1 MDYIQDGGHG
11 WFKVSIKQLIK
22 LGIADRISSYSYW
35 KGDYAYL
42 EEDCDASTYVETLK
56 ENADTTRLG
65 NTGDSITTRQY
76 ALQVKT
82 LVGFAPRNRGFF
94 ISVLIFVRSV
104 FANLMIVFYCF
115 R

>member
-42 EEDCDASTYVETLK
+42 EEDCDASTYFETLK
-56 ENADTTRLG
+56 EKGIEFPKIRDRIAREKRSKIRGYNTFGEYRRLHYNAPICIA
-65 NTGDSITTRQY
+65 S
-76 ALQVKT
+76 
-82 LVGFAPRNRGFF
+82 
-94 ISVLIFVRSV
+94 
-104 FANLMIVFYCF
+104 
-115 R
+115 